1 MFMPRRTVAFLVFL
15 ALSGGSVPAD
25 ERGPSH
31 PLHPRYV
38 SGLLLE
44 EKRGRIVVSRVLE
57 GSPAAAAGFRSGDV
71 LLVVDGTA
79 LLDLAAVSPAEIMKM
94 IDRARPPVARL
105 VVGRG
110 DSTLGMSLPIGV
122 TASAPTASPQG
133 EIVVGQTAPLFTA
146 KDMSGG
152 DLSLKDL
159 RGRPVLIDFWASWCP
174 PCRDAVVVLRRLADQ
189 YGDRLAIVGVSLD
202 EDPRAFEAFVYN
214 HHLPGSQVHDGG
226 PFGPI
231 SVLYGAPAASIP
243 YSVLIGSDGKVLEV
257 GHSLTQQEAAIA
269 RVTGPAAPDRSSP

>member
-1 MFMPRRTVAFLVFL
+1 M
-15 ALSGGSVPAD
+15 ALSGASIPAA
-25 ERGPSH
+25 ERTPSH
-31 PLHPRYV
+31 PLHPRSV
-38 SGLLLE
+38 NGLLLE
-44 EKRGRIVVSRVLE
+44 EKSGRVVVSRVLE
-57 GSPAAAAGFRSGDV
+57 GSPAAAAGFRAGDV
-71 LLVVDGTA
+71 LLVVDGAA
-79 LLDLAAVSPAEIMKM
+79 LLDLAAISPVEVMKM

-122 TASAPTASPQG
+122 AASPPSASPQG
-133 EIVVGQTAPLFTA
+133 EIAVGQIAPAFTA
-146 KDMSGG
+146 KDMQGRE
-152 DLSLKDL
+152 LSLEAL

-189 YGDRLAIVGVSLD
+189 YGDRLAIIGVSLD

-214 HHLPGSQVHDGG
+214 HHLPGFQVHDGG

-243 YSVLIGSDGKVLEV
+243 YSVLIDSDGKVLEI
-257 GHSLTQQEAAIA
+257 GHSLTHQETAIA
-269 RVTGPAAPDRSSP
+269 RVTGPAASDRSAP

>member
-1 MFMPRRTVAFLVFL
+1 MFTPRRTGALVVFLV
-15 ALSGGSVPAD
+15 LSGVSIPAA
-25 ERGPSH
+25 ETTPSH

-44 EKRGRIVVSRVLE
+44 ERSGRIVVSRVLE
-57 GSPAAAAGFRSGDV
+57 GSPAATAGFRTGDV
-71 LLVVDGTA
+71 LLVVDEAA
-79 LLDLAAVSPAEIMKM
+79 LLDLDVISPAEVLKM

-122 TASAPTASPQG
+122 TALPPTSSPHG
-133 EIVVGQTAPLFTA
+133 EIVVGQIAPAFTA
-146 KDMSGG
+146 KDMRGRQV
-152 DLSLKDL
+152 SLEEL

-189 YGDRLAIVGVSLD
+189 YGDRLTIVGVSLD
-202 EDPRAFEAFVYN
+202 EDPNAFEAFVYN
-214 HHLPGSQVHDGG
+214 HHLPGFQVHDGG

-243 YSVLIGSDGKVLEV
+243 YSVLIAPDGTVLEV
-257 GHSLTQQEAAIA
+257 GHSLRQQETAIA
-269 RVTGPAAPDRSSP
+269 RVTGPAASDRSTP